1 MTNSLTS
8 KDLAEMVKG
17 MSPEDMLRTLEL
29 MEELEARKRIKVCQ
43 DSLPAFVL
51 EMQPDYKMGMH
62 LKKLYSLLEY
72 VEAGE
77 KDRIAVSMGPRFGK
91 SLAISILFPAWYLG
105 RNPTHK
111 IIIASHTADLA
122 VDMLRK
128 VRNIMQS
135 EQYKSI
141 FPEVRIA
148 ADAKA
153 AGKWDTNHGGQAYA
167 VGVGGALAGR
177 GAHLCV
183 HPETKVRIES
193 RGMVEAGSVR
203 IGERIWSH
211 SGYVPVLARIDSTHE
226 STVTLNGS
234 LRLTREHPVWVF
246 SKGWVE
252 AQNVSLGDVLW
263 TSHLYDTIKALFRR
277 AYHVKN
283 NPQKVLQPHIQY
295 LGHDATA
302 LHEPEC
308 SKLRKLW
315 SEGCNRL
322 RSVVD
327 VFKLFGGHGRS
338 TIFQT
343 HVRQDRQSEGIYARE
358 LQMGRCGDSAEQQ
371 EVLRIL
377 RARGSAVNST
387 AMGSQGGYDN
397 GYVQTPSQGAWY
409 EYCRSFGGTKNVPCP
424 EGGYP
429 EVFGW
434 LRSSCARILGKRG
447 KKPWY
452 FGLRKGK
459 ESYLAKFSEKVEVVF
474 GLLLGVRRVT
484 TISIVEHKPR
494 PFVNFMVGEDNTFIA
509 DTVLTHNCIVD
520 DPFSEQ
526 DIINGNYAVFDKVY
540 DWFAYGA
547 RTRLMPGG
555 RICVLHTRWSQRD
568 LIARLLKDGAL
579 NSQADQYE
587 MFEFPA
593 ILNDGEENQKSLW
606 PEQWSLEALL
616 RTKASMPTFQWNAQ
630 YMQAPTNAD
639 SGIVPKSWFK
649 VWEKQDPPSCE
660 FILMSL
666 DAAVEAKKRSD
677 FNALTTW
684 GVWFNEDTNRNE
696 LILLNS
702 LNFRAEFPELKDR
715 CRQEYEYWAPD
726 CFVVEAKANGAPLIQ
741 EFRNAGVYIQ
751 AFVPHRGT
759 GDKTARLGA
768 VADIVRDGAVWVPQ
782 TRWAEELVEQ
792 VAAFPGGD
800 NDDLTDSMVMA
811 LARFREGGFLSLTSD
826 EPEDDTYYDN
836 RVVKYY

>member
-1 MTNSLTS
+1 MMSSLTS
-8 KDLAEMVKG
+8 RDLAEMVKG

-62 LKKLYSLLEY
+62 LKKLYSLLED
-72 VEAGE
+72 VEAGD

-135 EQYKSI
+135 DQYKSI

-153 AGKWDTNHGGQAYA
+153 AGKWNTNQGGEAYA

-177 GAHLCV
+177 GANL
-183 HPETKVRIES
+183 
-193 RGMVEAGSVR
+193 
-203 IGERIWSH
+203 
-211 SGYVPVLARIDSTHE
+211 
-226 STVTLNGS
+226 
-234 LRLTREHPVWVF
+234 
-246 SKGWVE
+246 
-252 AQNVSLGDVLW
+252 
-263 TSHLYDTIKALFRR
+263 
-277 AYHVKN
+277 
-283 NPQKVLQPHIQY
+283 
-295 LGHDATA
+295 
-302 LHEPEC
+302 
-308 SKLRKLW
+308 
-315 SEGCNRL
+315 
-322 RSVVD
+322 
-327 VFKLFGGHGRS
+327 
-338 TIFQT
+338 
-343 HVRQDRQSEGIYARE
+343 
-358 LQMGRCGDSAEQQ
+358 
-371 EVLRIL
+371 
-377 RARGSAVNST
+377 
-387 AMGSQGGYDN
+387 
-397 GYVQTPSQGAWY
+397 
-409 EYCRSFGGTKNVPCP
+409 
-424 EGGYP
+424 
-429 EVFGW
+429 
-434 LRSSCARILGKRG
+434 
-447 KKPWY
+447 
-452 FGLRKGK
+452 
-459 ESYLAKFSEKVEVVF
+459 
-474 GLLLGVRRVT
+474 
-484 TISIVEHKPR
+484 
-494 PFVNFMVGEDNTFIA
+494 
-509 DTVLTHNCIVD
+509 CIVD

-540 DWFAYGA
+540 DWFAYGV

-555 RICVLHTRWSQRD
+555 RICILHTRWSQRD
-568 LIARLLKDGAL
+568 LIARVLKDGAL
-579 NSQADQYE
+579 NPQADQYE

-593 ILNDGEENQKSLW
+593 ILNEGEENQKSLW
-606 PEQWSLEALL
+606 PEQWSLESLL

-649 VWEKQDPPSCE
+649 IWEKQDPPNCE

-677 FNALTTW
+677 FNAITTW

-715 CRQEYEYWAPD
+715 CRQEYDYWAPD